1 MPKSSTG
8 RLLRRSALTERSLL
22 KPLIVTLQLD
32 AASHDYFD
40 ALRAAHFPAAINHLK
55 AHVTLFHSLP
65 GAEEHAVLETL
76 AREAGR
82 RAPFAMTVAGLM
94 KLGRGA
100 AFRLESEELLS
111 LRAALAAAF
120 GSWLTQQDREKFRP
134 HVTVQNKVSPAQAGA
149 LFDHLSQG
157 FSPFEAIAEGLQ
169 LWRYE
174 GGPWAPLAAIAFQGG
189 AR

>member
-1 MPKSSTG
+1 MI
-8 RLLRRSALTERSLL
+8 ERSLL

-32 AASHDYFD
+32 AAAQDYFD

-55 AHVTLFHSLP
+55 AHVTLFHNLP
-65 GAEEHAVLETL
+65 GGEERAVLETL

-82 RAPFAMTVAGLM
+82 RAPFLIKVTGLL
-94 KLGRGA
+94 KLGRGT

-111 LRAALAAAF
+111 VRAALAAAF
-120 GSWLTQQDREKFRP
+120 DPWLTRQDRERFRP
-134 HVTVQNKVSPAQAGA
+134 HVTVQNKVSPSQAGA
-149 LFDHLSQG
+149 LFDHLSKG

-174 GGPWAPLAAIAFQGG
+174 GGPWSPVAAIAFQGG
-189 AR
+189 VR